1 MVKKLLISILVLL
14 AIGVAATGPA
24 RAQNPQQ
31 RTLTGIPQG
40 WTVTADGQSVT
51 VNNNTAI
58 ITDGSEV
65 ILTPTTAEINFVKGV
80 TLTDAPMPVIG
91 NFILLD
97 TLTRDYVM
105 QDNDTLTG
113 TLAGNYKIS
122 VAENATVTLYN
133 VTINGAHDNNCKWA
147 GITCLGDATIN
158 LIGTNIVRGF
168 WAAYPAI
175 QVGPDGTTLTIQGE
189 GSLDA
194 ICNVFFYDYGSDY
207 GSAAG
212 IGSYYGGQSIVC
224 GNIVILSGNIIS
236 KGGRGCPGIG
246 SSKGTTCGD
255 ITISGGNVTAIG
267 GASSAAIG
275 CGEYFPSPASCGNI
289 LINGGTVMAID
300 TLGVGIGVGA
310 DEDNTYLGHNHCG
323 TITITDDVTQVT
335 AIGLWY
341 PIGKYSN
348 HDNSYLGAITIGGTV
363 YWTGSAYSSY
373 EHYQY
378 IIQDTIVYPVQ
389 DLYIH
394 YDNGTW
400 PAGIESSHFTSNGD
414 LKIACE
420 PSYSISMIKNRIAK
434 QTGFAES
441 VMMLS
446 YTGNVI
452 LADNQTLADYNI
464 QKGSVIT
471 LTYEDSTIPVKQANG
486 AWKFTMPDYNA
497 QVDVEYYNGYVLTLA
512 CNGSGVVVFSGDTL
526 PQGVTAV
533 PGSTAN
539 TYYVVSGTEVTVKAR
554 ANENY
559 GFESWTNENSN
570 VMGTDST
577 LTITITGDTTLTA
590 NFVRDFEGSGTE
602 DDPYII
608 SNTEKWTLLSNRVKE
623 GKGYYGKYF
632 LQTDSIF
639 AGRIYVGTYYSATS
653 YSPFGGIYDG
663 GGHAL
668 EFLDNNISSMNK
680 ANRAPFI
687 CVDGATIRN
696 LHITG
701 TIKTYYNFIAGFIAR
716 TVTNNRTTTIINC
729 RSSIRIESL
738 RLTDYDGTHG
748 GFVAVTDAA
757 VNFIGCVFDG
767 ALIGAKTR
775 SSGGFIGWTEKNA
788 SVNFIDCIFAPDSL
802 SMGDSLSCTFSRARK
817 DTSLHFTNC
826 YYAQAFGKEQGK
838 KLRSITAGAD
848 VTTLG
853 LAGTATVYNVSGIT
867 AYADNNGLK
876 YGDMFFAGDTDVVN
890 LTLGHADR
898 SAEGM
903 IFDSYSASNGASFNG
918 DTLTMPNDS
927 TVISANYFQCPML
940 TLASNGNGTMGF
952 CGDTL
957 PQGVTPGSTANTY
970 YVVSGTE
977 VCIKA
982 TPAEHNY
989 MQKWN
994 NEAALNSNEAVNTS
1008 FTVTKDTI
1016 LTAYFVQKPI
1026 LTLGTNPSNPV
1037 RGTVTIAGTTLPSN
1051 VEQIGTSSS
1060 YYVDYG
1066 TNVTVVATP
1075 IAHYHLA
1082 SWSNIGGNEL
1092 EQVVTMTQDM
1102 GITGVFAID
1111 TFTLTLKTN
1120 DINMG
1125 TVEVTNH
1132 NGNPA
1137 IVSHD
1142 PDANGTRTY
1151 KVNYGAEVII
1161 KATPKEHYHLDSWSN
1176 GVTVNTDDTIH
1187 VIVTTDS
1194 TIMATFD
1201 TNTYVLNVVSA
1212 DAAMGSVSGSNPAAK
1227 HFLSYEISAT
1237 PNNGCHF
1244 VQWNDGNTD
1253 NPRTVTLSSD
1263 STFTAT
1269 FAATPA
1275 ELAWSTNTFTGYT
1288 YIDFNNYKPTLTN
1301 PHNVSVRYGCVEGNQ
1316 SLYGGILC
1324 DAQTGTIGA
1333 SSPVYGYIHGVAG
1346 TYHIY
1351 AVHETDQTYYYDS
1364 VVYTL
1369 HVLPSA
1375 QVSLTKNIADGGVVS
1390 MPDYTDESTLTHL
1403 YITVN
1408 GTSYAYVAQGYS
1420 MNIMAEP
1427 ATGYHFSKWTLD
1439 QSDLSTNAAY
1449 TYQAPATITGN
1460 LLLQYIQAV
1469 FDTNTYVL
1477 NVVSADAAMGS
1488 VSGSNPAAKHFLSYE
1503 ISATPNNGC
1512 HFVQWNDGNTDNP
1525 RTVTLSS
1532 DSTFTATFAAT
1543 PAELAWSTNTFTGY
1557 AYIDFNNYKPT
1568 LTNPHNVSVRYG
1580 LAENV
1585 NSVKVNQ
1592 ETGYITNSFNVPVIY
1607 TQGTYHIYAVHETDQ
1622 TYYYDSVVYTLN
1634 VNRAALVR
1642 ILRNIEEGGSNAFLN
1657 ADADLTHAYSSSNN
1671 SMIAYLAPGAGFTV
1685 EATANEGYHFSK
1697 WQTGNNEDGY
1707 TDYATTSTVV
1717 YTAPATITSMST
1729 IGLKSVF
1736 DTNTYVL
1743 NVQSADAAMGSVSG
1757 SNPAAKHFLSY
1768 EISAIPGPDY
1778 RFERWNDGNTN
1789 NPRTVTITSDS
1800 NFTAYFAPNSYTITY
1815 MDGQTEL
1822 NVDTFDYRQPI
1833 REYTTSKQG
1842 WNFEGWNPEV
1852 PQLMPA
1858 ENLVVYAQWSR
1869 ICDPV
1874 TDVDHNT
1881 YPTVGIGNICWMAEN
1896 LRTTHYA
1903 DGREITHIYEYQ
1915 NEMYPNVQENVSIY
1929 GRLYDWYDAADSARP
1944 TRAVRV
1950 QGICPD
1956 GWYLP
1961 NEEDFELLNNVNLTN
1976 LRSVNYWLFNPG
1988 TNTTGYDL
1996 RPAGMYNF
2004 ATSRYEDLHG
2014 YAYLWSVTS
2023 ISSVEAHCHMADCN
2037 CYMLVDLIY
2046 NKNNAFSVRCVKD

>member
-1 MVKKLLISILVLL
+1 MNSVKHFLIL
-14 AIGVAATGPA
+14 AL
-24 RAQNPQQ
+24 
-31 RTLTGIPQG
+31 TLTMSLGAWAQ
-40 WTVTADGQSVT
+40 
-51 VNNNTAI
+51 NNNT
-58 ITDGSEV
+58 V
-65 ILTPTTAEINFVKGV
+65 PV
-80 TLTDAPMPVIG
+80 T
-91 NFILLD
+91 
-97 TLTRDYVM
+97 
-105 QDNDTLTG
+105 QDN
-113 TLAGNYKIS
+113 
-122 VAENATVTLYN
+122 
-133 VTINGAHDNNCKWA
+133 
-147 GITCLGDATIN
+147 N
-158 LIGTNIVRGF
+158 LDWN
-168 WAAYPAI
+168 
-175 QVGPDGTTLTIQGE
+175 
-189 GSLDA
+189 
-194 ICNVFFYDYGSDY
+194 
-207 GSAAG
+207 
-212 IGSYYGGQSIVC
+212 
-224 GNIVILSGNIIS
+224 
-236 KGGRGCPGIG
+236 
-246 SSKGTTCGD
+246 
-255 ITISGGNVTAIG
+255 
-267 GASSAAIG
+267 
-275 CGEYFPSPASCGNI
+275 
-289 LINGGTVMAID
+289 
-300 TLGVGIGVGA
+300 
-310 DEDNTYLGHNHCG
+310 
-323 TITITDDVTQVT
+323 
-335 AIGLWY
+335 
-341 PIGKYSN
+341 
-348 HDNSYLGAITIGGTV
+348 
-363 YWTGSAYSSY
+363 
-373 EHYQY
+373 
-378 IIQDTIVYPVQ
+378 
-389 DLYIH
+389 
-394 YDNGTW
+394 
-400 PAGIESSHFTSNGD
+400 
-414 LKIACE
+414 
-420 PSYSISMIKNRIAK
+420 
-434 QTGFAES
+434 
-441 VMMLS
+441 
-446 YTGNVI
+446 
-452 LADNQTLADYNI
+452 
-464 QKGSVIT
+464 
-471 LTYEDSTIPVKQANG
+471 
-486 AWKFTMPDYNA
+486 FTMPDYDA

-512 CNGSGVVVFSGDTL
+512 CNGGGTVEFSGGILPQGVTAIPGGTANTYYVISGTVVTITATANENYYFKNWTDENNNVFGNSYTLTLTLTITGDTTLTANFIRDFEGSGTEDDPYLIPDIAKWRLLSYRVQKGNTYSGKYFKQTDSICVDTYSVGTYVNNDESLCSTFAGTYDGDGHALEIRYINTPYNNKAPFVYVDGATIKNVHTTGSIKTDQQFASGLVARTKTNDRTTTIINCRVSVSIQSTVSSNYKDCTHGGLVAVTNSKTNLIGCIFDGALIGAHSYRNGGFIGWADQNASVNFIDCIFAPDSVSMLENQSCTFSRARKDTSLHFTNSYYARSYGAEQGKKLRSITAGTDVTALGLAGAATVYNVSGITAYAGNNGLKYSDMFFAGDTDVVNLTLGHTDRTAESLVFSAYSASNGGTFSGDTLTMPNDSTIVSANYIQNLLMLTLNSDGNGTVGFSGDTL

-559 GFESWTNENSN
+559 GIENWTNENSS

-602 DDPYII
+602 NDPYLIP
-608 SNTEKWTLLSNRVKE
+608 NTEKWTLLSNRVKE

-639 AGRIYVGTYYSATS
+639 AGRVYVGAYSER
-653 YSPFGGIYDG
+653 PFGGIYDG
-663 GGHAL
+663 GGHVL
-668 EFLDNNISSMNK
+668 EFLDVTLSNK
-680 ANRAPFI
+680 NRAPFI
-687 CVDGATIRN
+687 CVDGATIQN
-696 LHITG
+696 LHVMG
-701 TIKTYYNFIAGFIAR
+701 TIKTNNQFVSGLIAR
-716 TVTNNRTTTIINC
+716 VVVNDKTTTIINC
-729 RSSIRIESL
+729 RSSIRIESVK
-738 RLTDYDGTHG
+738 TKDFDGTHG

-757 VNFIGCVFDG
+757 VNLIGCVFDG

-775 SSGGFIGWTEKNA
+775 SSGGFIGWTENHA

-802 SMGDSLSCTFSRARK
+802 SMGDSLSCTFSRARR

-867 AYADNNGLK
+867 AYAGNNGLK

-918 DTLTMPNDS
+918 DTLTMANDS
-927 TVISANYFQCPML
+927 TVVSANYIQNLML
-940 TLASNGNGTMGF
+940 TLNSDGNGTVSF

-957 PQGVTPGSTANTY
+957 PQGVTLGSTANTY

-977 VCIKA
+977 VCMKA

-994 NEAALNSNEAVNTS
+994 NEAVLNSNEAVNTS
-1008 FTVTKDTI
+1008 FTVTKDTT

-1026 LTLGTNPSNPV
+1026 LTLGTNPSNPI
-1037 RGTVTIAGTTLPSN
+1037 RGTVTIAGNSLPN
-1051 VEQIGTSSS
+1051 YVAQIGTSNS
-1060 YYVDYG
+1060 YYVDYDSS
-1066 TNVTVVATP
+1066 VTVVATP
-1075 IAHYHLA
+1075 SEHYHLA
-1082 SWSNIGGNEL
+1082 SWSNTGGNDL
-1092 EQVVTMTQDM
+1092 QQVVTMTQDM
-1102 GITGVFAID
+1102 EVTGVFAID
-1111 TFTLTLKTN
+1111 TFTLTLQTN
-1120 DINMG
+1120 DINKG
-1125 TVEVTNH
+1125 SVAVTNH

-1151 KVNYGAEVII
+1151 KVNYGTEVII

-1176 GVTVNTDDTIH
+1176 GVTVNTDDIIH

-1194 TIMATFD
+1194 TIMATFDTNTYVLNVVSADAAMGSVSGSNPAAKHFLSYEISATANNGCHFVQWNDGNTDNPRMVTLSSDSTFTATFEITPANLSWSSNDFTGYVAIDFNNWKPTLTNSHSVSVRYGCVEGDDPDHGGIAVDASTGIIGDEMNIGHATIKSGTFHIYAVHETDQNYYYDSVVYTLHVLPSALVGLSPNIADAGTLSMPNATDVPSLTHHYATVGNLPTVIMALDESVDILAEPATGYHFNHWGIPLAPQEVTTAAYTYQFTIPISVNFQINLLTRTLRAYFD

-1301 PHNVSVRYGCVEGNQ
+1301 PHNVSVRYGLV
-1316 SLYGGILC
+1316 
-1324 DAQTGTIGA
+1324 
-1333 SSPVYGYIHGVAG
+1333 
-1346 TYHIY
+1346 
-1351 AVHETDQTYYYDS
+1351 
-1364 VVYTL
+1364 
-1369 HVLPSA
+1369 
-1375 QVSLTKNIADGGVVS
+1375 
-1390 MPDYTDESTLTHL
+1390 
-1403 YITVN
+1403 
-1408 GTSYAYVAQGYS
+1408 
-1420 MNIMAEP
+1420 
-1427 ATGYHFSKWTLD
+1427 
-1439 QSDLSTNAAY
+1439 
-1449 TYQAPATITGN
+1449 
-1460 LLLQYIQAV
+1460 
-1469 FDTNTYVL
+1469 
-1477 NVVSADAAMGS
+1477 
-1488 VSGSNPAAKHFLSYE
+1488 
-1503 ISATPNNGC
+1503 
-1512 HFVQWNDGNTDNP
+1512 
-1525 RTVTLSS
+1525 
-1532 DSTFTATFAAT
+1532 
-1543 PAELAWSTNTFTGY
+1543 
-1557 AYIDFNNYKPT
+1557 
-1568 LTNPHNVSVRYG
+1568 
-1580 LAENV
+1580 ENV

-1634 VNRAALVR
+1634 VNRAALVG

-1657 ADADLTHAYSSSNN
+1657 ADADLTHAYSSNNN

-1833 REYTTSKQG
+1833 REYTTLKQG

-1915 NEMYPNVQENVSIY
+1915 NEMYPNVQENVSTY

-2023 ISSVEAHCHMADCN
+2023 ISSMEAHCHMADCN
-2037 CYMLVDLIY
+2037 CYMLIDLVY
-2046 NKNNAFSVRCVKD
+2046 NKRNAFSVRCVKD

>member
-1 MVKKLLISILVLL
+1 MNSVKYFLIL
-14 AIGVAATGPA
+14 AL
-24 RAQNPQQ
+24 
-31 RTLTGIPQG
+31 TLTMSLGAWAQ
-40 WTVTADGQSVT
+40 
-51 VNNNTAI
+51 NNNT
-58 ITDGSEV
+58 V
-65 ILTPTTAEINFVKGV
+65 PV
-80 TLTDAPMPVIG
+80 T
-91 NFILLD
+91 
-97 TLTRDYVM
+97 
-105 QDNDTLTG
+105 QDN
-113 TLAGNYKIS
+113 
-122 VAENATVTLYN
+122 
-133 VTINGAHDNNCKWA
+133 
-147 GITCLGDATIN
+147 N
-158 LIGTNIVRGF
+158 LDWN
-168 WAAYPAI
+168 
-175 QVGPDGTTLTIQGE
+175 
-189 GSLDA
+189 
-194 ICNVFFYDYGSDY
+194 
-207 GSAAG
+207 
-212 IGSYYGGQSIVC
+212 
-224 GNIVILSGNIIS
+224 
-236 KGGRGCPGIG
+236 
-246 SSKGTTCGD
+246 
-255 ITISGGNVTAIG
+255 
-267 GASSAAIG
+267 
-275 CGEYFPSPASCGNI
+275 
-289 LINGGTVMAID
+289 
-300 TLGVGIGVGA
+300 
-310 DEDNTYLGHNHCG
+310 
-323 TITITDDVTQVT
+323 
-335 AIGLWY
+335 
-341 PIGKYSN
+341 
-348 HDNSYLGAITIGGTV
+348 
-363 YWTGSAYSSY
+363 
-373 EHYQY
+373 
-378 IIQDTIVYPVQ
+378 
-389 DLYIH
+389 
-394 YDNGTW
+394 
-400 PAGIESSHFTSNGD
+400 
-414 LKIACE
+414 
-420 PSYSISMIKNRIAK
+420 
-434 QTGFAES
+434 
-441 VMMLS
+441 
-446 YTGNVI
+446 
-452 LADNQTLADYNI
+452 
-464 QKGSVIT
+464 
-471 LTYEDSTIPVKQANG
+471 
-486 AWKFTMPDYNA
+486 FTMPDYDA

-512 CNGSGVVVFSGDTL
+512 CNGGGTVEFSGGILPQGVTAIPGGTANTYFVISGTVVTITATANENYYFKNWTDENNNVFGNSYTLTLTLTITGDTTLTANFIRDFEGSGTEDDPYLIPDIAKWRLLSYRVQKGNTYSGKYFKQTDSICVDTYSVGTYVNNDESLCSTFAGTYDGDGHALEIRYINTPYNNKAPFVYVDGATIKNVHTTGSIKTDQQFASGLVARTKTNDRTTTIINCRVSVSIQSTVSSNYKDCTHGGLVAVTNSKTNLIGCIFDGALIGAHSYRNGGFIGWADQNASVNFIDCIFAPDSVSMLENQSCTFSRARKDTSLHFTNSYYARSYGAEQGKKLRSITAGTDVTALGLAGAATVYNVSGITAYAGNNGLKYSDMFFAGDTDVVNLTLGHTDRTAESLVFSAYSASNGGTFSGDTLTMPNDSTIVSANYIQNLLMLTLNSDGNGTVGFSGDTL

-539 TYYVVSGTEVTVKAR
+539 TYYVVSGTEVTIKAR

-559 GFESWTNENSN
+559 VFGNWTNENN
-570 VMGTDST
+570 TMMGTDST
-577 LTITITGDTTLTA
+577 LTLTITGDTTLTA

-623 GKGYYGKYF
+623 GKAYYGKYF

-639 AGRIYVGTYYSATS
+639 AGRIYVGTYSSATS
-653 YSPFGGIYDG
+653 YKPFGGIYDG

-668 EFLDNNISSMNK
+668 EFLDNYTSSMHK

-738 RLTDYDGTHG
+738 RPGDYDGTHG

-757 VNFIGCVFDG
+757 VNLIGCVFDG
-767 ALIGAKTR
+767 ELIGEKTR
-775 SSGGFIGWTEKNA
+775 SSGGFIGWTEKHA
-788 SVNFIDCIFAPDSL
+788 SVHFKDCIFAPKTL
-802 SMGDSLSCTFSRARK
+802 TMGDSLSCTFSRARRE
-817 DTSLHFTNC
+817 DTSLHFSNC
-826 YYAQAFGKEQGK
+826 YYAKAYGKEQGK

-867 AYADNNGLK
+867 AYAGNNGLK

-918 DTLTMPNDS
+918 DTLTMANDS
-927 TVISANYFQCPML
+927 TVVSANYIQNLML
-940 TLASNGNGTMGF
+940 TLNSDGNGTVGF

-1008 FTVTKDTI
+1008 FTVTKDTT

-1026 LTLGTNPSNPV
+1026 LTLGTNPSNPI
-1037 RGTVTIAGTTLPSN
+1037 RGTVTIAGNSLPN
-1051 VEQIGTSSS
+1051 YVAQIGTSNS
-1060 YYVDYG
+1060 YYVDYDSS
-1066 TNVTVVATP
+1066 VTVVATP
-1075 IAHYHLA
+1075 IEHYHLA
-1082 SWSNIGGNEL
+1082 SWSNTGGNDQQ
-1092 EQVVTMTQDM
+1092 QVVTMTQDM
-1102 GITGVFAID
+1102 EVTGVFAID
-1111 TFTLTLKTN
+1111 TFTLTLQTN
-1120 DINMG
+1120 DINKG
-1125 TVEVTNH
+1125 SVAVTNH

-1151 KVNYGAEVII
+1151 KVNYGTEVII

-1201 TNTYVLNVVSA
+1201 TNTYVLNAVSA

-1253 NPRTVTLSSD
+1253 TPRTVTLSSD

-1301 PHNVSVRYGCVEGNQ
+1301 PHNVSVRYGCAEGPRSQ
-1316 SLYGGILC
+1316 QGGILC

-1333 SSPVYGYIHGVAG
+1333 SSSVYGYIHGVAG

-1351 AVHETDQTYYYDS
+1351 AVHETDQAYYYDS

-1477 NVVSADAAMGS
+1477 NV
-1488 VSGSNPAAKHFLSYE
+1488 
-1503 ISATPNNGC
+1503 
-1512 HFVQWNDGNTDNP
+1512 
-1525 RTVTLSS
+1525 
-1532 DSTFTATFAAT
+1532 
-1543 PAELAWSTNTFTGY
+1543 
-1557 AYIDFNNYKPT
+1557 
-1568 LTNPHNVSVRYG
+1568 
-1580 LAENV
+1580 
-1585 NSVKVNQ
+1585 
-1592 ETGYITNSFNVPVIY
+1592 
-1607 TQGTYHIYAVHETDQ
+1607 
-1622 TYYYDSVVYTLN
+1622 
-1634 VNRAALVR
+1634 
-1642 ILRNIEEGGSNAFLN
+1642 
-1657 ADADLTHAYSSSNN
+1657 
-1671 SMIAYLAPGAGFTV
+1671 
-1685 EATANEGYHFSK
+1685 
-1697 WQTGNNEDGY
+1697 
-1707 TDYATTSTVV
+1707 
-1717 YTAPATITSMST
+1717 
-1729 IGLKSVF
+1729 
-1736 DTNTYVL
+1736 
-1743 NVQSADAAMGSVSG
+1743 QSADAAMGSVSG

-1842 WNFEGWNPEV
+1842 WNFEGWNPAV

-1869 ICDPV
+1869 NCDPV
-1874 TDVDHNT
+1874 TDIDHNT
-1881 YPTVGIGNICWMAEN
+1881 YPTVAVGNRCWMAEN

-1903 DGREITHIYEYQ
+1903 DGREITNIYEYHCKQ
-1915 NEMYPNVQENVSIY
+1915 YPNVQENVSVY
-1929 GRLYDWYDAADSARP
+1929 GRLYDWYDATDSARP
-1944 TRAVRV
+1944 TRATRV

-1961 NEEDFELLNNVNLTN
+1961 NEEDFELLNSVNLQTM
-1976 LRSVNYWLFNPG
+1976 RSTNYWLFNPG
-1988 TNTTGYDL
+1988 TNSTGYDL
-1996 RPAGMYNF
+1996 RPSGMYNF
-2004 ATSRYEDLHG
+2004 GTGRYENLRG
-2014 YAYLWSVTS
+2014 EAYLWSVTS
-2023 ISSVEAHCHMADCN
+2023 TSDVEAHCHMADCN

-2046 NKNNAFSVRCVKD
+2046 HKQNALSVRCVKD